1 MFTLAQ
7 LAKKLNRSTVYLSGL
22 QARFELP
29 VLEGAAYS
37 KAYLAFFRTLV
48 HLRTF
53 AIAEE
58 LLRDLWHIEKKLM
71 QLLQAD
77 TTSPTWF
84 LDSCGSTARA
94 SRRLLLT
101 NYKLSQEPQP
111 RSVQLSLHFLDST
124 AELFSG
130 HAMGENAQRV
140 LREYEKLHARILSE
154 IQTETPTLQAALD
167 WAKRLESSAP

>member
-29 VLEGAAYS
+29 VFEGAGYS
-37 KAYLAFFRTLV
+37 KAYLAFLRVLV

-71 QLLQAD
+71 LLLQAD
-77 TTSPTWF
+77 TSSPTWF
-84 LDSCGSTARA
+84 LDACSSTARA
-94 SRRLLLT
+94 KRRLLLT
-101 NYKLSQEPQP
+101 NYKINNESQT
-111 RSVQLSLHFLDST
+111 RGVQLSLHFLDST
-124 AELFSG
+124 AELFAG
-130 HAMGENAQRV
+130 HEMGENAQRV
-140 LREYEKLHARILSE
+140 LMEYDKLHARILSE
-154 IQTETPTLQAALD
+154 IKTEAPTLQEALA
-167 WAKRLESSAP
+167 WAKNLS